1 MRKIT
6 EFPSNGFLI
15 NSYEAT
21 FSLESPLF
29 TGVVETINLINSYG
43 KLRTSYV
50 INGCYNDVTQ
60 NRAYFEVILYCQK
73 SIPFF

>member
-6 EFPSNGFLI
+6 EFLSSAFLI

-29 TGVVETINLINSYG
+29 IGVVENINLINSYG

-50 INGCYNDVTQ
+50 IMSRFNDETH
-60 NRAYFEVILYCQK
+60 N
-73 SIPFF
+73 

>member
-6 EFPSNGFLI
+6 EFLSSAFLI

-50 INGCYNDVTQ
+50 IIGCFNDETH
-60 NRAYFEVILYCQK
+60 N
-73 SIPFF
+73 

>member
-6 EFPSNGFLI
+6 EFLSSAFSI

-50 INGCYNDVTQ
+50 IMSRFNDETH
-60 NRAYFEVILYCQK
+60 N
-73 SIPFF
+73 